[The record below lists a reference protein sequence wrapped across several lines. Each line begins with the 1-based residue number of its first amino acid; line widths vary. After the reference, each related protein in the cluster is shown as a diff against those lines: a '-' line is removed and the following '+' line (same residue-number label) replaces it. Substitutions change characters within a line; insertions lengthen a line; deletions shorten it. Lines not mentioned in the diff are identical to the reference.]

1 MNMPT
6 IMTSDEYKELNALR
20 RYKAAREAQ
29 DDKIKQGTKAITEAI
44 EEIRKIIAERK
55 QSRMPDG
62 GAK

>member
-1 MNMPT
+1 
-6 IMTSDEYKELNALR
+6 MTSDEYKELNALR

-55 QSRMPDG
+55 QSRLPDG
-62 GAK
+62 GTK

>member
-1 MNMPT
+1 MPT
-6 IMTSDEYKELNALR
+6 IMTADEYKELNELR

-29 DDKIKQGTKAITEAI
+29 DEKIREGTKAITEAT
-44 EEIRKIIAERK
+44 EAIRKIIAERK